1 MMSHNKSHKARF
13 FRFLKWG
20 IVAVCIAALLVFIP
34 FLIMWIAGWNPPT
47 SWPPVSG
54 GTIKEQTWISFSGGY
69 VGAIIGAVS
78 ALLIMFM
85 TLREGRSEKVENR
98 KYAEYLHLRDLLD
111 ECFASEDAFNAK
123 ISETFVKMFD
133 FCGPDFSMPDLKELK
148 AEYLK
153 SPANFRRLR
162 RAMKQSI
169 LEVPKERIKSITG
182 HWVTI
187 REIEA
192 SFIEF
197 VDKVLGNG
205 IEAFLPEWPMKW
217 PEYMEIVYK
226 SLISDVES
234 GHYNAAID
242 EDLMKYSF
250 AQWLLDVQW
259 KEDDKKLKVSPKQR
273 FSDIYEKAIHNYAKW
288 HSDAVKAYQD
298 DLEPLLEE
306 LKGDL
311 ILD

>member
-1 MMSHNKSHKARF
+1 MSYNKSHKTRL

-34 FLIMWIAGWNPPT
+34 LLIMWIAGWNPPT

-98 KYAEYLHLRDLLD
+98 KYAEYLHLRDLVD
-111 ECFASEDAFNAK
+111 GCFASDEACFVK
-123 ISETFVKMFD
+123 ISETLVKMFD
-133 FCGPDFSMPDLKELK
+133 FCGPNFSMPDIKGMKIEYMK
-148 AEYLK
+148 A
-153 SPANFRRLR
+153 PANFRRLR
-162 RAMKQSI
+162 RSMKQSI
-169 LEVPKERIKSITG
+169 LNVPNERIKSITG

-187 REIEA
+187 RKIEA

-205 IEAFLPEWPMKW
+205 IEEYLPEWPKKW
-217 PEYMEIVYK
+217 PKYAEIVFRL
-226 SLISDVES
+226 LISDAES
-234 GHYNAAID
+234 GRYDAAID

-250 AQWLLDVQW
+250 VQWFSDVQW
-259 KEDDKKLKVSPKQR
+259 KEDDKKLQISPDESFCEK
-273 FSDIYEKAIHNYAKW
+273 YEKAIHKYAKW
-288 HSDAVKAYQD
+288 HSEAIKAYQD
-298 DLEPLLEE
+298 DLEPLIEE
-306 LKGDL
+306 LKADL
-311 ILD
+311 IL